1 MHLAGMILPIFA
13 IIVTGWLAG
22 VSGYMPRT
30 LAAALMRFAYY
41 VAMPAL
47 VFVTIAKEPLHSLL
61 EWRFLAAFGGG
72 SMLCFAAMMAGARI
86 VFPARI
92 NLSASAMLA
101 AAVAM
106 TNTGFV
112 ALPILKTLYGQPGVL
127 AAAVATV
134 FIGAIMFPVLV
145 VLRELGRRDSS
156 HTLRAAPLIRQI
168 ASNPVILATLVGLLW
183 SIIGVRL
190 PAPVDAF
197 LTILGE
203 ALTPCALFAIGLDL
217 TIGEL
222 RERLGYYTLLTVL
235 KLAIVPLVVYALC
248 LATGLGHIATVA
260 AVVCAA
266 VPTAKSAY
274 VLAVEYDIEKHVV
287 GAVISMTTLFSIATL
302 LAWIAIL

>member
-13 IIVTGWLAG
+13 IIITGWLAG
-22 VSGYMPRT
+22 VSGYMPRE
-30 LAAALMRFAYY
+30 LASSLMRFAYY

-47 VFVTIAKEPLHSLL
+47 VFVTIAEESLHSLL

-72 SMLCFAAMMAGARI
+72 SMICFAAMMI
-86 VFPARI
+86 VMRFVRGESI
-92 NLSASAMLA
+92 GKSAMLA
-101 AAVAM
+101 AAVSM

-134 FIGAIMFPVLV
+134 FVGAIMFPVLV
-145 VLRELGRRDSS
+145 ILLEIDRYDASRKI
-156 HTLRAAPLIRQI
+156 RAAALIRQI
-168 ASNPVILATLVGLLW
+168 ATNPVIFATICALLW
-183 SIIGVRL
+183 SIIGFKL
-190 PAPVDAF
+190 PGPVESF

-217 TIGEL
+217 TLSEL
-222 RERLGYYTLLTVL
+222 RERLNLYALLTAL
-235 KLAIVPLVVYALC
+235 KLAIVPLVVYLLC
-248 LATGLGHIATVA
+248 VATGLNHTATIA

-274 VLAVEYDIEKHVV
+274 VLAVEYDIERTVV
-287 GAVISMTTLFSIATL
+287 GAVISMTTLLSIVTL
-302 LAWIAIL
+302 LAWLYVL